1 MISFKRFIDSIKEDF
16 NIFPR
21 ARAIQGRPMPSP
33 GPNINFPGPLPAGF
47 NGAGAPGIAP
57 GAETPVKI
65 KITKKKSIIKPLR
78 KG

>member
-1 MISFKRFIDSIKEDF
+1 MISYKEFVDAIRESF
-16 NIFPR
+16 NIFPK
-21 ARAIQGRPMPSP
+21 ARTIQGRSMPSS
-33 GPNINFPGPLPAGF
+33 GPNINFTGPVPAGF
-47 NGAGAPGIAP
+47 KGAGASGIAP

>member
-1 MISFKRFIDSIKEDF
+1 
-16 NIFPR
+16 
-21 ARAIQGRPMPSP
+21 MPSP

-47 NGAGAPGIAP
+47 KGAGAPGIAP

>member
-1 MISFKRFIDSIKEDF
+1 MIPFKKFIENIKEGF
-16 NIFPR
+16 NIFPK
-21 ARAIQGRPMPSP
+21 ARTIQRRSMPSP

-47 NGAGAPGIAP
+47 KGAGAPGIAP